1 MTESVRIINYKNR
14 NLYLRTF
21 LPEGAPKAILQL
33 NHGLAEHGERYRDFA
48 VYLTQHGYGIYVHD
62 HPGHGKTAENA
73 ENAGHL
79 PWKTGWN
86 LMLNC
91 INQINKTIRNDFP
104 QIPVFIMGHSMGSL
118 LARHY
123 NISYPMYFSGMI
135 ISGTTNPGIINLQ
148 FNLLLIKLLKLFSST
163 TKKIKWL
170 NNKFYSDFNKTIKNP
185 NTRYDWLSN
194 DTDQVNRYNNDPM
207 CGFDLSLGFYKTLL
221 IGSIRMLSAEKNIK
235 IRKSFPIL
243 IFSGKQDPVGNFGK
257 DPLILQKKFLKQGY
271 MNAELLLTDGRH
283 ELLNETDKEK
293 NFSIIVK
300 WMSVQLSRKTNI
312 GI

>member
-14 NLYLRTF
+14 NLYLRIF
-21 LPEGAPKAILQL
+21 LPEESPRAILQL

-62 HPGHGKTAENA
+62 HPGHGKTAENT
-73 ENAGHL
+73 ENTGHL

-91 INQINKTIRNDFP
+91 INQINKIIRKDFP
-104 QIPVFIMGHSMGSL
+104 QTPVFIMGHSMGSL

-123 NISYPMYFSGMI
+123 NLSYPMYFSGMI
-135 ISGTTNPGIINLQ
+135 ISGTTNPGIISLQ
-148 FNLLLIKLLKLFSST
+148 YNILLIKLLKLFSRT

-170 NNKFYSDFNKTIKNP
+170 NNKFYSDFNRNIKTP

-194 DTDQVNRYNNDPM
+194 DSDQVNRYINDPL
-207 CGFDLSLGFYKTLL
+207 CGFDLSLGFYKNLL

-235 IRKSFPIL
+235 IRKSFPVL
-243 IFSGKQDPVGNFGK
+243 IFSGKQDPVGNHGK
-257 DPLILQKKFLKQGY
+257 DPLILHKKFLKQGY
-271 MNAELLLTDGRH
+271 MNAELVLPDGRH
-283 ELLNETDKEK
+283 ELLNETDKEN
-293 NFSIIVK
+293 NFSIIEK
-300 WMSVQLSRKTNI
+300 WMSAQLSRKTNI